1 MKRFVGFCV
10 EVVLALVVG
19 ALALVAV
26 LFDVLRDR
34 FAQVRRRL
42 LGS

>member
-19 ALALVAV
+19 ALALGAV

-34 FAQVRRRL
+34 FAQARRRL
-42 LGS
+42 LKG